1 LISPAAVPSGLVI
14 GRFLRVVIQP
24 IPLRRSAR
32 WLVPYALLGGP
43 CLELVG
49 GG

>member
-1 LISPAAVPSGLVI
+1 MISPAAAPSGLVI
-14 GRFLRVVIQP
+14 GRFLRVIVQQ
-24 IPLRRSAR
+24 IPLLRSAL
-32 WLVPYALLGGP
+32 WLVSYALLWGP